1 LLSSFNH
8 SFVLAFKIILIIN
21 LFFASL
27 AFSDVIEIENNELK
41 SLLQKRI
48 PLIDIRRDDEW
59 KSTGILE
66 NSILMTFFDKNGK
79 ANTNE
84 WLKELNK
91 IAKKNEPV
99 ILICRT
105 GRRTGI
111 ISKFLSEEV
120 GYRLIYDV
128 TDGITDWIKKG
139 NTVVNPY

>member
-1 LLSSFNH
+1 MKLYT
-8 SFVLAFKIILIIN
+8 FKIILIIN
-21 LFFASL
+21 VLVTSF
-27 AFSDVIEIENNELK
+27 AFSDVIEIGNIELK
-41 SLLQKRI
+41 SLLQKKI
-48 PLIDIRRDDEW
+48 PLIDIRRKDEW
-59 KSTGILE
+59 KSTGIVE

-91 IAKKNEPV
+91 IANKNDPV

-111 ISKFLSEEV
+111 ISKFLSEKV

-128 TDGITDWIKKG
+128 TDGITDWIK
-139 NTVVNPY
+139 TVSYTHLTLPTNREV

>member
-1 LLSSFNH
+1 MKLLG
-8 SFVLAFKIILIIN
+8 FKIILIIN
-21 LFFASL
+21 VLFASL
-27 AFSDVIEIENNELK
+27 AFSDVIEIGNIELK
-41 SLLQKRI
+41 SLLQKKI
-48 PLIDIRRDDEW
+48 PLIDIRRKDEW
-59 KSTGILE
+59 KSTGIVE

-91 IAKKNEPV
+91 IAKKNDPV

-111 ISKFLSEEV
+111 ISKFLSEKV

-139 NTVVNPY
+139 NTVVNP

>member
-1 LLSSFNH
+1 M
-8 SFVLAFKIILIIN
+8 LIIN
-21 LFFASL
+21 VLVASF
-27 AFSDVIEIENNELK
+27 AFSDVIEIGNIELK
-41 SLLQKRI
+41 SLLQKKI
-48 PLIDIRRDDEW
+48 PLIDIRRKDEW
-59 KSTGILE
+59 KSTGIVE

-91 IAKKNEPV
+91 IANKNDPV

-111 ISKFLSEEV
+111 ISKFLSEKV
-120 GYRLIYDV
+120 GYNLIYDV

>member
-1 LLSSFNH
+1 MKLF
-8 SFVLAFKIILIIN
+8 AFKIILIIN
-21 LFFASL
+21 VLFVSL
-27 AFSDVIEIENNELK
+27 AFSDVIEIGNIELK
-41 SLLQKRI
+41 SLLQKNI
-48 PLIDIRRDDEW
+48 PLIDIRRKDEW
-59 KSTGILE
+59 KSTGIVE

-91 IAKKNEPV
+91 IANKNDPV

-111 ISKFLSEEV
+111 ISKFLSEKV

>member
-1 LLSSFNH
+1 MKLY
-8 SFVLAFKIILIIN
+8 AFKIILIIN
-21 LFFASL
+21 VLVASF
-27 AFSDVIEIENNELK
+27 AFSDVIEIGDIELK
-41 SLLQKRI
+41 SLLQKKI
-48 PLIDIRRDDEW
+48 PLIDIRRKDEW
-59 KSTGILE
+59 KSTGIVE

-91 IAKKNEPV
+91 IANKNDPV

-111 ISKFLSEEV
+111 ISKFLSEKV

>member
-1 LLSSFNH
+1 MKLY
-8 SFVLAFKIILIIN
+8 AFKIILIIN
-21 LFFASL
+21 LLVASF
-27 AFSDVIEIENNELK
+27 AFSDVIEIGNFELK
-41 SLLQKRI
+41 SLLQKKI
-48 PLIDIRRDDEW
+48 PLIDIRREDEW
-59 KSTGILE
+59 KSTGIVE

-91 IAKKNEPV
+91 IANKNDPV

-111 ISKFLSEEV
+111 ISKFLSEKV

>member
-1 LLSSFNH
+1 MKLY
-8 SFVLAFKIILIIN
+8 AFKIILIIN
-21 LFFASL
+21 LLVASSG
-27 AFSDVIEIENNELK
+27 FSDVIEIGNIELK
-41 SLLQKRI
+41 SLLQKNI
-48 PLIDIRRDDEW
+48 PLIDIRRKDEW
-59 KSTGILE
+59 KSTGIVE

-84 WLKELNK
+84 WLKELTK
-91 IAKKNEPV
+91 IANKNDPV

-111 ISKFLSEEV
+111 ISKFLSEKV
-120 GYRLIYDV
+120 GYSFIYDV

>member
-1 LLSSFNH
+1 MKLY
-8 SFVLAFKIILIIN
+8 AFKIILIIN
-21 LFFASL
+21 VLIASF
-27 AFSDVIEIENNELK
+27 AFSDVIEIGNIELK
-41 SLLQKRI
+41 SLLQKKI
-48 PLIDIRRDDEW
+48 PLIDIRRKDEW
-59 KSTGILE
+59 KSTGIVE

-91 IAKKNEPV
+91 IANKNDPV

-111 ISKFLSEEV
+111 ISKFLSEKV

>member
-1 LLSSFNH
+1 MKLY
-8 SFVLAFKIILIIN
+8 AFKIILIIN
-21 LFFASL
+21 VLVTSF
-27 AFSDVIEIENNELK
+27 AFSDVIEIGNIELK
-41 SLLQKRI
+41 SLLQKNI
-48 PLIDIRRDDEW
+48 PLIDIRRKDEW
-59 KSTGILE
+59 KSTGIVE

-91 IAKKNEPV
+91 IANKNDPV

-111 ISKFLSEEV
+111 ISKFLSEKV

>member
-1 LLSSFNH
+1 MKLH
-8 SFVLAFKIILIIN
+8 AFKIILIIN
-21 LFFASL
+21 VLVASF
-27 AFSDVIEIENNELK
+27 AFSDVIEIGNIELK
-41 SLLQKRI
+41 SLLQKNI
-48 PLIDIRRDDEW
+48 PLIDIRRKDEW
-59 KSTGILE
+59 KSTGIVE

-91 IAKKNEPV
+91 IAKKNDPV
-99 ILICRT
+99 ILMCRT

-111 ISKFLSEEV
+111 ISKFLSEKV

>member
-1 LLSSFNH
+1 MKLY
-8 SFVLAFKIILIIN
+8 AFKIILIIN
-21 LFFASL
+21 VLVASF
-27 AFSDVIEIENNELK
+27 AFSDVIEIGNIELK
-41 SLLQKRI
+41 SLLQKKI
-48 PLIDIRRDDEW
+48 PLIDIRRKDEW
-59 KSTGILE
+59 KSTGIVE

-91 IAKKNEPV
+91 IANKNDPV

-111 ISKFLSEEV
+111 ISKFLSEKV
-120 GYRLIYDV
+120 GYNLIYDV
-128 TDGITDWIKKG
+128 TDGITDWVKKG

>member
-1 LLSSFNH
+1 MKFY
-8 SFVLAFKIILIIN
+8 AFKLILIIN
-21 LFFASL
+21 VLVASF
-27 AFSDVIEIENNELK
+27 AFSDVIEIVNIELK
-41 SLLQKRI
+41 SLLQKNI
-48 PLIDIRRDDEW
+48 PLIDIRRKDEW
-59 KSTGILE
+59 KSTGIVE

-91 IAKKNEPV
+91 IAKKNNPV

-111 ISKFLSEEV
+111 ISKFLSEKV
-120 GYRLIYDV
+120 GYKLIYDV

>member
-1 LLSSFNH
+1 MKIY
-8 SFVLAFKIILIIN
+8 AFKIILIIN
-21 LFFASL
+21 VLVASF
-27 AFSDVIEIENNELK
+27 AFSDVIEIGNIELK
-41 SLLQKRI
+41 SLLQKKI
-48 PLIDIRRDDEW
+48 PLIDIRRKDEW
-59 KSTGILE
+59 KSTGIVE

-91 IAKKNEPV
+91 IANKNDPV

-111 ISKFLSEEV
+111 ISKFLSEKV

>member
-1 LLSSFNH
+1 MKLY
-8 SFVLAFKIILIIN
+8 AFKIILIIN
-21 LFFASL
+21 VLVASF
-27 AFSDVIEIENNELK
+27 AFSDVIEIGNIELK
-41 SLLQKRI
+41 SLLQKNI
-48 PLIDIRRDDEW
+48 PLIDIRRKDEW
-59 KSTGILE
+59 KSTGIVE

-84 WLKELNK
+84 WLKEFNK
-91 IAKKNEPV
+91 IANKNDPV

-111 ISKFLSEEV
+111 ISKFLYEKV
-120 GYRLIYDV
+120 GYRLIYNV

>member
-1 LLSSFNH
+1 MKL
-8 SFVLAFKIILIIN
+8 LAFKIILIIKV
-21 LFFASL
+21 LFASL
-27 AFSDVIEIENNELK
+27 AFSDVIEIGNIELK
-41 SLLQKRI
+41 SLLHKKI
-48 PLIDIRRDDEW
+48 PLIDIRRKDEW
-59 KSTGILE
+59 KSTGIVE

-91 IAKKNEPV
+91 IAKKNDPV

-111 ISKFLSEEV
+111 ISKFLSKKV

-128 TDGITDWIKKG
+128 TNGITDWIKKG

>member
-1 LLSSFNH
+1 MKLY
-8 SFVLAFKIILIIN
+8 AFKIILIIN
-21 LFFASL
+21 VLVASF
-27 AFSDVIEIENNELK
+27 AFSDVIEIGNIELK
-41 SLLQKRI
+41 SLLQKNI
-48 PLIDIRRDDEW
+48 PLIDIRRKDEW
-59 KSTGILE
+59 KSTGIVE

-91 IAKKNEPV
+91 IAKKNDPV

-111 ISKFLSEEV
+111 ISKFLSEKV

-139 NTVVNPY
+139 NTVVNP

>member
-1 LLSSFNH
+1 MKL
-8 SFVLAFKIILIIN
+8 LAFKIILIIN
-21 LFFASL
+21 SLFASL
-27 AFSDVIEIENNELK
+27 AFSDVIEIGNDELK

-48 PLIDIRRDDEW
+48 PLIDIRREDEW
-59 KSTGILE
+59 KSTGIVE

-111 ISKFLSEEV
+111 ISKFLSEKV

>member
-1 LLSSFNH
+1 MKLY
-8 SFVLAFKIILIIN
+8 AFKIILIIN
-21 LFFASL
+21 VLVASFA
-27 AFSDVIEIENNELK
+27 FYDVIEIGNIELK

-48 PLIDIRRDDEW
+48 PLIDIRRKDEW
-59 KSTGILE
+59 KSTGIVE
-66 NSILMTFFDKNGK
+66 KSILMTFFDKNGK

-91 IAKKNEPV
+91 IANKNHPV

-111 ISKFLSEEV
+111 ISKFLSEKV

>member
-1 LLSSFNH
+1 MKF
-8 SFVLAFKIILIIN
+8 FAFKLILIIN
-21 LFFASL
+21 VLYVSL
-27 AFSDVIEIENNELK
+27 AFSDVIEIGNIELK
-41 SLLQKRI
+41 SLLQKKI
-48 PLIDIRRDDEW
+48 PLIDIRRKDEW
-59 KSTGILE
+59 KSTGIVE

-91 IAKKNEPV
+91 IAKKNDPV

-111 ISKFLSEEV
+111 ISKFLSEKV

-139 NTVVNPY
+139 NTVVNP

>member
-1 LLSSFNH
+1 MKLY
-8 SFVLAFKIILIIN
+8 AFKLILIIN
-21 LFFASL
+21 VFVVSF
-27 AFSDVIEIENNELK
+27 AFSDVIEIGNIELK
-41 SLLQKRI
+41 SLLQKKI
-48 PLIDIRRDDEW
+48 PLIDIRRKDEW
-59 KSTGILE
+59 KSTGIVE

-91 IAKKNEPV
+91 IANKNDPV

-111 ISKFLSEEV
+111 ISKFLSEKV

>member
-1 LLSSFNH
+1 MKLH
-8 SFVLAFKIILIIN
+8 AFKIILIIN
-21 LFFASL
+21 LLVASF
-27 AFSDVIEIENNELK
+27 AFSDVIEIGNIELK
-41 SLLQKRI
+41 SLLQKKI
-48 PLIDIRRDDEW
+48 PLIDIRRKDEW
-59 KSTGILE
+59 KSTGIVE

-91 IAKKNEPV
+91 IANKNDPV

-111 ISKFLSEEV
+111 ISKFLSEKV

>member
-1 LLSSFNH
+1 MKLYT
-8 SFVLAFKIILIIN
+8 FKLILIIN
-21 LFFASL
+21 VLVASF
-27 AFSDVIEIENNELK
+27 AFSDVIEIGNIELK
-41 SLLQKRI
+41 SLLQKNI
-48 PLIDIRRDDEW
+48 PLIDIRRKDEW
-59 KSTGILE
+59 KSTGIVE

-84 WLKELNK
+84 WLKELTK
-91 IAKKNEPV
+91 IANKNDPV

-111 ISKFLSEEV
+111 ISKFLSEKV
-120 GYRLIYDV
+120 GYSFIYDV

>member
-1 LLSSFNH
+1 MKT
-8 SFVLAFKIILIIN
+8 LAFKIILIIN
-21 LFFASL
+21 VLFASL
-27 AFSDVIEIENNELK
+27 AFSEVIEIGNIELK
-41 SLLQKRI
+41 SLLQKKI
-48 PLIDIRRDDEW
+48 PLIDIRRKDEW
-59 KSTGILE
+59 KSTGIVE

-91 IAKKNEPV
+91 IAKKNDPV

-111 ISKFLSEEV
+111 ISKFLSEKV
-120 GYRLIYDV
+120 GYSLIYDV

-139 NTVVNPY
+139 NTVVTP

>member
-1 LLSSFNH
+1 MKLH
-8 SFVLAFKIILIIN
+8 AFKIILIIN
-21 LFFASL
+21 VLVASF
-27 AFSDVIEIENNELK
+27 AFSDVIEIGNIELK
-41 SLLQKRI
+41 SLLQKKI
-48 PLIDIRRDDEW
+48 PLIDIRREDEW
-59 KSTGILE
+59 KSTGIVE

-91 IAKKNEPV
+91 IAKKNDPV

-111 ISKFLSEEV
+111 ISKFLSEKV

>member
-1 LLSSFNH
+1 MKLY
-8 SFVLAFKIILIIN
+8 AFKIILIIN
-21 LFFASL
+21 VLVASF
-27 AFSDVIEIENNELK
+27 AFSDVIEIGNIELK
-41 SLLQKRI
+41 SLLQKKI
-48 PLIDIRRDDEW
+48 PLIDIRREDEW
-59 KSTGILE
+59 KSTGIVE

-91 IAKKNEPV
+91 IANKNDPV

-111 ISKFLSEEV
+111 ISKFLSEKV

>member
-1 LLSSFNH
+1 MKLY
-8 SFVLAFKIILIIN
+8 AFKIILIIN
-21 LFFASL
+21 VFVVSL
-27 AFSDVIEIENNELK
+27 AFSDVIEMGNIELK
-41 SLLQKRI
+41 SLLQKKI
-48 PLIDIRRDDEW
+48 PLIDIRRKDEW
-59 KSTGILE
+59 KSTGIVE

-91 IAKKNEPV
+91 IANKNDPV

-111 ISKFLSEEV
+111 ISKFLSEKV

>member
-1 LLSSFNH
+1 MKLYT
-8 SFVLAFKIILIIN
+8 FKIILIIN
-21 LFFASL
+21 VLVTSF
-27 AFSDVIEIENNELK
+27 AFSDVIEIGNIELK
-41 SLLQKRI
+41 SLLQKKI
-48 PLIDIRRDDEW
+48 PLIDIRRKDEW
-59 KSTGILE
+59 KSTGIVE
-66 NSILMTFFDKNGK
+66 SSILMTFFDKNGK

-91 IAKKNEPV
+91 IANKNDPV

-111 ISKFLSEEV
+111 ISKFLSEKV

>member
-1 LLSSFNH
+1 MKL
-8 SFVLAFKIILIIN
+8 LAFKIILIIN
-21 LFFASL
+21 VLFASF
-27 AFSDVIEIENNELK
+27 AFSDVIEIGNIELK
-41 SLLQKRI
+41 SLLQKKI
-48 PLIDIRRDDEW
+48 PLIDIRRKDEW
-59 KSTGILE
+59 KSTGIVE

-91 IAKKNEPV
+91 IAKKNDPV

-111 ISKFLSEEV
+111 ISKFLSEKV

-139 NTVVNPY
+139 NTVLKP

>member
-1 LLSSFNH
+1 MKLY
-8 SFVLAFKIILIIN
+8 AFKIILIIN
-21 LFFASL
+21 LLVASF
-27 AFSDVIEIENNELK
+27 AFSDVIEIGNIELK
-41 SLLQKRI
+41 SLLQKKI
-48 PLIDIRRDDEW
+48 PLIDIRRKDEW
-59 KSTGILE
+59 KSTGIVE

-91 IAKKNEPV
+91 IANKNDPV

-111 ISKFLSEEV
+111 ISKFLSEKL

>member
-1 LLSSFNH
+1 MKP
-8 SFVLAFKIILIIN
+8 LAFKIILIIN
-21 LFFASL
+21 VLFASF
-27 AFSDVIEIENNELK
+27 AFSDVIEIGNIELK
-41 SLLQKRI
+41 SLLQKKI
-48 PLIDIRRDDEW
+48 PLIDIRRKDEW
-59 KSTGILE
+59 KSTGIVE

-91 IAKKNEPV
+91 IAKKNDPV

-111 ISKFLSEEV
+111 ISKFLSEKV

-139 NTVVNPY
+139 NTVVNP

>member
-1 LLSSFNH
+1 MKLY
-8 SFVLAFKIILIIN
+8 AFKIILIIN
-21 LFFASL
+21 VLVASF
-27 AFSDVIEIENNELK
+27 AFSDVIEIGNIELK
-41 SLLQKRI
+41 SLLQKNI
-48 PLIDIRRDDEW
+48 PLIDIRRKDEW
-59 KSTGILE
+59 KSTGIVE

-91 IAKKNEPV
+91 IANKNDPV

-111 ISKFLSEEV
+111 ISKFLSEKV
-120 GYRLIYDV
+120 GYSFIYDV

>member
-1 LLSSFNH
+1 MKSY
-8 SFVLAFKIILIIN
+8 AFKIILIIN
-21 LFFASL
+21 VFVASF
-27 AFSDVIEIENNELK
+27 AFSDVIEIGNIELK
-41 SLLQKRI
+41 SLLQKKI
-48 PLIDIRRDDEW
+48 PLIDIRRKDEW
-59 KSTGILE
+59 KSTGIVE

-91 IAKKNEPV
+91 IANKNDPV

-111 ISKFLSEEV
+111 ISKFLSEKV

>member
-1 LLSSFNH
+1 MKLY
-8 SFVLAFKIILIIN
+8 AFKIILIIN
-21 LFFASL
+21 VLVASF
-27 AFSDVIEIENNELK
+27 AFSDVIEIGNIELK
-41 SLLQKRI
+41 SLLQNKI
-48 PLIDIRRDDEW
+48 PLIDIRRKDEW
-59 KSTGILE
+59 KSTGIVE

-91 IAKKNEPV
+91 IANKNDPV

-111 ISKFLSEEV
+111 ISKFLSEKV

>member
-1 LLSSFNH
+1 MKLY
-8 SFVLAFKIILIIN
+8 AFKIILIIN
-21 LFFASL
+21 VLVASF
-27 AFSDVIEIENNELK
+27 AFSDVIEIGNIELK
-41 SLLQKRI
+41 SLLQKKI
-48 PLIDIRRDDEW
+48 PLIDIRRKDEW
-59 KSTGILE
+59 KSTGIVE

-91 IAKKNEPV
+91 IAKKNDPL

-111 ISKFLSEEV
+111 ISKFLSEKV

>member
-1 LLSSFNH
+1 MKLF
-8 SFVLAFKIILIIN
+8 AFKIILIIN
-21 LFFASL
+21 VLFASL
-27 AFSDVIEIENNELK
+27 AFSDVVEIGNIELK
-41 SLLQKRI
+41 SLLQKKI
-48 PLIDIRRDDEW
+48 PLIDIRRKDEW
-59 KSTGILE
+59 KSTGIVE

-91 IAKKNEPV
+91 IAKKNDPV

-111 ISKFLSEEV
+111 ISKFLSEKV

>member
-1 LLSSFNH
+1 MKLY
-8 SFVLAFKIILIIN
+8 AFKIILIIN
-21 LFFASL
+21 VLVASF
-27 AFSDVIEIENNELK
+27 AFSDVIEIGNIELK
-41 SLLQKRI
+41 SLLQKNI
-48 PLIDIRRDDEW
+48 PLIDIRRKDEW
-59 KSTGILE
+59 KSTGIVE

-79 ANTNE
+79 TNTNE

-91 IAKKNEPV
+91 IANKNDPV

-111 ISKFLSEEV
+111 ISKFLSEKV

>member
-1 LLSSFNH
+1 MKT
-8 SFVLAFKIILIIN
+8 LAFKIILIIN
-21 LFFASL
+21 VLFASL
-27 AFSDVIEIENNELK
+27 AFSDVIEIGNIELQ
-41 SLLQKRI
+41 SLLQKKI
-48 PLIDIRRDDEW
+48 PLIDIRRKDEW
-59 KSTGILE
+59 KSTGIVE

-91 IAKKNEPV
+91 IAKKNDPV

-111 ISKFLSEEV
+111 ISKFLSEKV

-139 NTVVNPY
+139 NTVVNP